1 MNGRAGQAQTLLES
15 VGLLE
20 GSAAGLRWSP
30 RKELGGE
37 GTDG

>member
-1 MNGRAGQAQTLLES
+1 MNGRGGQAQALLES

-20 GSAAGLRWSP
+20 GSAAGLRCSP

-37 GTDG
+37 GSEG